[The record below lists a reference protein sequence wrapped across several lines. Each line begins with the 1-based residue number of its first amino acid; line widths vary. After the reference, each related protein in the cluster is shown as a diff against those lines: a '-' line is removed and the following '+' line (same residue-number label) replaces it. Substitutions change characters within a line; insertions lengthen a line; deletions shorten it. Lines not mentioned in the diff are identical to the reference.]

1 MSSHFPDW
9 HKSSY
14 STGANECVEV
24 REHTAG
30 ADVRDTRNREA
41 GHLTFASSE
50 WLAAL
55 AAEK

>member
-1 MSSHFPDW
+1 MKSSPEW

-14 STGANECVEV
+14 SGSSSNCVET
-24 REHTAG
+24 REHAAG

-41 GHLTFASSE
+41 GQLSFGPSE

-55 AAEK
+55 AAER